1 MANYLFQ
8 FTIGPVQSF
17 IAQAR
22 KLQDLYAGSELLS
35 ALCRKAI
42 DEAKRQGMEIIFPQL
57 DKHTRSIPNRFVASI
72 SCEEK
77 ELAGKGSAIEKVV
90 REEFKNIA
98 ERAIGKIRPPEGFK
112 EQIENHLEIFWL
124 FVPEEDNYYAAYQE
138 LERQLG
144 GLKNIRA
151 FRQYPETGRKCSID
165 GERNALFFG
174 PDTNSELI
182 IANRGVPV
190 LADDVWINPN
200 EGLSAVSFVK
210 RNYRKSASNFE
221 STAGI
226 AVMDYVKH
234 LEAKAYDEYK
244 ELFRAGNQLLFDEQL
259 CYEENLTE
267 RYFKKQGL
275 SSLTRKLEEIK
286 KQYKKIFT
294 KGEPPK
300 YYAVLAFDGDN
311 MGKVV
316 GGGFLKE
323 EFQKT
328 HLKEFQKEVSRLLG
342 AYAEHAKNLLNEKS
356 EFGRVVYAGGDDF
369 LGFVNLKHLFTVLQ
383 SLRCT
388 FEDKVN
394 RQLKVKFGTK
404 LKEDFN
410 FTFSAGLVIAH
421 YKMPLHFV
429 LQRVREM
436 EKRAKDDG
444 RNRLAIAVLKH
455 SGESHEAIIPW
466 DLATD
471 TENKL
476 FCKNVANLEKII
488 FYLTPKEKKKQ
499 AAFSDTFIRNAEREL
514 YLLTNQDGTLYE
526 GGRNNQMLISLAKAE
541 IKRLLKRSVN
551 PALPNKD
558 EICDDMYQLL
568 TDFLPETENENRLR
582 EVSIDNFMELMK
594 VALFI
599 KRKTISHE
607 HSI

>member
-42 DEAKRQGMEIIFPQL
+42 DEAEKQGMELIFPQI
-57 DKHTRSIPNRFVASI
+57 DKSTRSIPNRFVASI
-72 SCEEK
+72 SCNAED
-77 ELAGKGSAIEKVV
+77 LAAKGKAIEKAV
-90 REEFKNIA
+90 REEFEAIA
-98 ERAIGKIRPPEGFK
+98 KKTIGKIRPPEGF
-112 EQIENHLEIFWL
+112 EQQIANHLDIFWL
-124 FVPEEDNYYAAYQE
+124 FFPEGDNYYEAYQE

-144 GLKNIRA
+144 GLKNIRV
-151 FRQYPETGRKCSID
+151 FQQYPETGRKCSID

-182 IANRGVPV
+182 IANRGIPV
-190 LADDVWINPN
+190 LIDDAWINPN

-210 RNYRKSASNFE
+210 RNYRKGSTNFE

-226 AVMDYVKH
+226 AIMDYVRK
-234 LEAKAYDEYK
+234 LNAQSYSNYK
-244 ELFRAGNQLLFDEQL
+244 EKFRIGKQLLFDEQL

-267 RYFKKQGL
+267 RYFKKQGIL
-275 SSLTRKLEEIK
+275 KVSELEEIK
-286 KQYKKIFT
+286 QQYKKTFT
-294 KGEPPK
+294 EGEPPK

-328 HLKEFQKEVSRLLG
+328 HLKDFQTEVSRLLG
-342 AYAEHAKNLLNEKS
+342 AYAEHSKNLLNEQS
-356 EFGRVVYAGGDDF
+356 DYGRAVYAGGDDF
-369 LGFVNLKHLFTVLQ
+369 LGFINLEYLFIVLQ
-383 SLRCT
+383 SLRST
-388 FEDKVN
+388 FEDRVN
-394 RQLKVKFGTK
+394 KQLKVKFRTA

-436 EKRAKDDG
+436 EQSAKSDG

-455 SGESHEAIIPW
+455 SGESNEAIIPW

-471 TENKL
+471 SEGKL
-476 FCKNVANLEKII
+476 YCKNVDNLKRII
-488 FYLTPKEKKKQ
+488 EYLTPKEKKKQ
-499 AAFSDTFIRNAEREL
+499 ATFSDTFIRNIEREL

-526 GGRNNQMLISLAKAE
+526 GGEHDLKISTLAHAE
-541 IKRLLKRSVN
+541 IKRLIKRSAN
-551 PALPNKD
+551 PTLSKKEKEEACEDLYHLVTSFLSSKSN
-558 EICDDMYQLL
+558 IDDPTLQE
-568 TDFLPETENENRLR
+568 TNIENFL
-582 EVSIDNFMELMK
+582 ELMK
-594 VALFI
+594 IALFI
-599 KRKTISHE
+599 KKE
-607 HSI
+607 KQ